1 MRNRYWIA
9 AGLFILACLIA
20 FLVWIGSFS
29 FGPLAPSTAGQTIVY
44 WAVSTL
50 IYIFTVTLG
59 FMLMRT
65 GVKLYWERRANREGS
80 RIRTKLVLG
89 ALALSLVPGVFLVL
103 FSYSLMNL
111 NLRRWFSRPAENI
124 EFSLID
130 ASHAFDN
137 QHRAKL
143 EALANWIA
151 TFQQVRGIVETP
163 LLDEKDKLAS
173 QFVEI
178 CRKQGISEMWLEIDG
193 RPTVTLC
200 GSGKMT
206 ASESKFVTK
215 AEVPGLVATHAVIRL
230 ASELPDLLA
239 RKQKEIEGYVRDY
252 DKIRGERDRL
262 NSLYIQYMALI
273 TLFILFLATWVALL
287 LERQFSIP
295 ISALL
300 FAVTEVRKGNLE
312 HRIQTRAV
320 DEMATLVRGFNEM
333 LHELEANS
341 KELERRR
348 RFTEAIL
355 ESIPT
360 GVISVDADGRIQR
373 VNHALSNLFSQDE
386 IANASRLEDLFT
398 RDDTA
403 ELKYLMKRARRVGS
417 ASSQVDYYTPKQVH
431 HIAVTVAALE
441 EKLNSGFVIVLE
453 DTSELLRAQKAAAWH
468 EVARR
473 IAHEL
478 KNPLTPISLCAER
491 ITRQL
496 DKGQLTQDSMRILR
510 ECSVTIAREVQSVK
524 NLADEFS
531 QFARFPAAQ
540 LAPAD
545 MNTVVRNGLA
555 VFEGRLSGI
564 EQQIH
569 LAEDLPP
576 VMIDPEQIKRVVVN
590 LVDNAAEA
598 MQDSLVKRLWVSTRF
613 THADTVELV
622 VADSGHGVSPQDKER
637 LFLPYFSTKERGTGL
652 GLAIVNHI
660 LAEHHATIRAE
671 DNRPLGTRF
680 IVEIPVAVAAE
691 PGVETAATTTTTTTS
706 S

>member
-9 AGLFILACLIA
+9 AGLLLLACLIG

-29 FGPLAPSTAGQTIVY
+29 FGPLAPSTPGQTIVY

-50 IYIFTVTLG
+50 IYLFTVTLG
-59 FMLMRT
+59 FMLLRT
-65 GVKLYWERRANREGS
+65 AVKLYWERRTNREGS

-130 ASHAFDN
+130 ASRAFDA

-143 EALANWIA
+143 EAQANWIA
-151 TFQQVRGIVETP
+151 TLPHIRGILESP

-173 QFVEI
+173 QFLDI
-178 CRKQGISEMWLEIDG
+178 CKRSGIGQLTLEIDG
-193 RPTVTLC
+193 SGPVALC
-200 GSGKMT
+200 GSQKLNDDERRYLTRVEVLGLPTGKR
-206 ASESKFVTK
+206 ASIV
-215 AEVPGLVATHAVIRL
+215 L
-230 ASELPDLLA
+230 AAELPPLLEN
-239 RKQKEIEGYVRDY
+239 KQTEIEGYVRDY
-252 DKIRGERDRL
+252 DKIRAERDRL

-273 TLFILFLATWVALL
+273 TLFILFVATWVALL

-300 FAVTEVRKGNLE
+300 YAVNEVRKGNLE

-333 LHELEANS
+333 LHELDANA

-360 GVISVDADGRIQR
+360 GVISVDSNGRIQR
-373 VNHALSNLFSQDE
+373 VNHALSNLLSPEE
-386 IANASRLEDLFT
+386 IARASRLEDLFT

-403 ELKYLMKRARRVGS
+403 ELKYLMKRARRVGT
-417 ASSQVDYYTPKQVH
+417 ASSQVEYYTAKQVH

-453 DTSELLRAQKAAAWH
+453 DTTELLRAQKAAAWH

-496 DKGQLTQDSMRILR
+496 DKGPLTQDSMRILR

-540 LAPAD
+540 LGPAD
-545 MNTVVRNGLA
+545 LNTVVRNGLA
-555 VFEGRLSGI
+555 LFEGRLQGI

-569 LAEDLPP
+569 LAENLPL
-576 VMIDPEQIKRVVVN
+576 VQIDPEQIKRVVVN

-598 MQDSLVKRLWVSTRF
+598 MQESLVKQIAVSTRLIGE
-613 THADTVELV
+613 DTVEFV
-622 VADSGHGVSPQDKER
+622 VADSGHGVSPEDKER

-660 LAEHHATIRAE
+660 LAEHHANIRAE
-671 DNRPLGTRF
+671 DNRPLGTRL
-680 IVEIPVAVAAE
+680 IVEFPVAAPGDAHAE
-691 PGVETAATTTTTTTS
+691 QPATSATAPS
-706 S
+706 

>member
-9 AGLFILACLIA
+9 AGLLILACLIG

-29 FGPLAPSTAGQTIVY
+29 FGPLAPSTPGQTVVY

-50 IYIFTVTLG
+50 IYLLTVTLG
-59 FMLMRT
+59 FMLLRT
-65 GVKLYWERRANREGS
+65 GVKLFWERRSNREGS
-80 RIRTKLVLG
+80 RIRTKLVAG
-89 ALALSLVPGVFLVL
+89 ALALTLVPGVFLVL

-130 ASHAFDN
+130 ASGAFEN
-137 QHRAKL
+137 QHRSRL
-143 EALANWIA
+143 EAQANWIA
-151 TFQQVRGIVETP
+151 GMAQIRAILESP
-163 LLDEKDKLAS
+163 LLDEKDKIAA

-178 CRKQGISEMWLEIDG
+178 CRNNSISQLTLEIDG
-193 RPTVTLC
+193 GQSNVALC
-200 GSGKMT
+200 GSQLL
-206 ASESKFVTK
+206 SREQSKFLRRV
-215 AEVPGLVATHAVIRL
+215 EVPGLNGRRAAIVI
-230 ASELPDLLA
+230 ASELPRLLED
-239 RKQKEIEGYVRDY
+239 KQREIEGYVRDY
-252 DKIRGERDRL
+252 DKIRAERDRL

-273 TLFILFLATWVALL
+273 TLFILFVATWVALM

-300 FAVTEVRKGNLE
+300 HAVTEVRKGNLE
-312 HRIQTRAV
+312 HRIKTTAV

-333 LHELEANS
+333 LHELEANA

-360 GVISVDADGRIQR
+360 GVISVDAEGRIQR
-373 VNHALSNLFSQDE
+373 VNHALSNLFSQEE
-386 IANASRLEDLFT
+386 ITRASRLEDLFS

-403 ELKYLMKRARRVGS
+403 ELKYLMKRARRVGT
-417 ASSQVDYYTPKQVH
+417 ASSQVDYFTRTQVH

-491 ITRQL
+491 IGRQL
-496 DKGQLTQDSMRILR
+496 DKGILTADSMRILR

-545 MNTVVRNGLA
+545 LNAVIRNGLS
-555 VFEGRLSGI
+555 VFDGRLTGI
-564 EQQIH
+564 DRTVD
-569 LAEDLPP
+569 LANDLPM
-576 VMIDPEQIKRVVVN
+576 VNIDPEQIKRVVVN

-598 MQDSLVKRLWVSTRF
+598 MQDSLVKHLSVSTRL
-613 THADTVELV
+613 TPEDTVELV
-622 VADSGHGVSPQDKER
+622 VADSGHGVSPEDKER

-680 IVEIPVAVAAE
+680 IVEIPVAVAPE
-691 PGVETAATTTTTTTS
+691 QLEITSTAS
-706 S
+706 

>member
-9 AGLFILACLIA
+9 AGLALLACLIG

-29 FGPLAPSTAGQTIVY
+29 FGPLAPQTAGQTIVY

-59 FMLMRT
+59 FMLLRT
-65 GVKLYWERRANREGS
+65 AVKLYWERRANREGS

-130 ASHAFDN
+130 ASQAFDR

-143 EALANWIA
+143 EAQANWMASMPQIPD
-151 TFQQVRGIVETP
+151 IIESP
-163 LLDEKDKLAS
+163 LLDEKDKLAA
-173 QFVEI
+173 QFAEI
-178 CRKQGISEMWLEIDG
+178 CKKNGITQLTLDIDG
-193 RPTVTLC
+193 RPSVALC
-200 GSGKMT
+200 GSPKWSSDEQRYL
-206 ASESKFVTK
+206 AK
-215 AEVPGLVATHAVIRL
+215 ADVPGLIAEHASIRL
-230 ASELPDLLA
+230 TAPLPPLLEH
-239 RKQKEIEGYVRDY
+239 KQTEIEGYVRDY
-252 DKIRGERDRL
+252 DKIRAERDRL

-273 TLFILFLATWVALL
+273 TLFILFISTWVALL

-312 HRIQTRAV
+312 HRIKTQAV

-333 LHELEANS
+333 MQELEANS

-360 GVISVDADGRIQR
+360 GVISVDSDGRIQR
-373 VNHALSNLFSQDE
+373 VNHALSSLFSQDE
-386 IANASRLEDLFT
+386 ITHASRLEDLFS

-417 ASSQVDYYTPKQVH
+417 ATSQVEYYTPKQVH

-491 ITRQL
+491 IARQL
-496 DKGQLTQDSMRILR
+496 DKGFTQDSMRILR
-510 ECSVTIAREVQSVK
+510 ECSVTIVREVQSVK

-540 LAPAD
+540 LSPAD
-545 MNTVVRNGLA
+545 LNTVVRNGLA
-555 VFEGRLSGI
+555 VFEGRLGGI
-564 EQQIH
+564 DLQIH
-569 LAEDLPP
+569 LAGELPL
-576 VMIDPEQIKRVVVN
+576 VNIDPEQIKRVVVN

-598 MQDSLVKRLWVSTRF
+598 MQDSLVKQLYVATQL
-613 THADTVELV
+613 TQGDTVELV
-622 VADSGHGVSPQDKER
+622 VADSGHGVSPEDKER

-660 LAEHHATIRAE
+660 LAEHHASIRAE
-671 DNRPLGTRF
+671 DNRPLGARF
-680 IVEIPVAVAAE
+680 LVEIPVAVAPE
-691 PGVETAATTTTTTTS
+691 TVEAAAAPS
-706 S
+706 PIAP